1 MRFMAN
7 LKFIDTISREGSI
20 RKAADKLAITS
31 TALNRRILQVEDEIG
46 QPLFERLPS
55 GVRLNTAG
63 EIFVQHIRSQMAD
76 LARVQSQI
84 ADLSGIRR
92 GHVRVASGA
101 DALRHFLPEA
111 VAGYR
116 REHPAV
122 TFEMTRCYSDAAEA
136 SLLSL
141 DTDIAMSFAP
151 VRAAHFHVA
160 AGVRQQIYCLMNE
173 AHPLAS
179 RDVIRLRECVGHPA
193 IMPNVMSGIRHLL
206 DTALIRRN
214 LELNTILESDSFEF
228 MQNYLLHDEALSF
241 QIPIGLAGSVE
252 TTVDSGVAGI
262 VARPV
267 DTADVP
273 PGVIHIGYLKGRVL
287 PVAAAKFLDDIIH
300 QLQQRFPDETGL

>member
-7 LKFIDTISREGSI
+7 LKFIDTVSREGSI

-111 VAGYR
+111 VACYR
-116 REHPAV
+116 RDHPAV
-122 TFEMTRCYSDAAEA
+122 TFEMTRCHGDAAEA
-136 SLLSL
+136 SLLSH

-160 AGVRQQIYCLMNE
+160 AAVRQE
-173 AHPLAS
+173 AARLPPAAQPIEL
-179 RDVIRLRECVGHPA
+179 RLRRKLRPHAPTDDGDNYE
-193 IMPNVMSGIRHLL
+193 PNEGDDGKREVR
-206 DTALIRRN
+206 
-214 LELNTILESDSFEF
+214 
-228 MQNYLLHDEALSF
+228 
-241 QIPIGLAGSVE
+241 VE
-252 TTVDSGVAGI
+252 V
-262 VARPV
+262 
-267 DTADVP
+267 
-273 PGVIHIGYLKGRVL
+273 
-287 PVAAAKFLDDIIH
+287 
-300 QLQQRFPDETGL
+300 E